1 MPVCV
6 RIKRFFG
13 AIPAILSR
21 MLRTMKEFLLR
32 WFVTT
37 LSVLGATWLI
47 PGISYDTAGTL
58 LGAALLLGIINA
70 LVRPVLLL
78 LSLPFIIVTM
88 GFFILVINALLILFV
103 SKVIPGFHVA
113 DFWTALFAGIVIGVI
128 SWVLSSFFRA
138 SDGHVYPVTHHPQM
152 KQVEGRVV
160 SED

>member
-1 MPVCV
+1 
-6 RIKRFFG
+6 
-13 AIPAILSR
+13 
-21 MLRTMKEFLLR
+21 MKEFLLR

-37 LSVLGATWLI
+37 LAVLGATWLI
-47 PGISYDTAGTL
+47 PGLSYDTTGTL

-113 DFWTALFAGIVIGVI
+113 GFWTALFAGIIIGLF

-138 SDGHVYPVTHHPQM
+138 SDGTLHPVTYHPSI
-152 KQVEGRVV
+152 KQVQGRVI
-160 SED
+160 SEE

>member
-1 MPVCV
+1 
-6 RIKRFFG
+6 
-13 AIPAILSR
+13 
-21 MLRTMKEFLLR
+21 MKEFLLR

-37 LSVLGATWLI
+37 LAVLGATWLI
-47 PGISYDTAGTL
+47 PGLSYDTTGTL

-113 DFWTALFAGIVIGVI
+113 GFWTALFAGIIIGLF

-138 SDGHVYPVTHHPQM
+138 SDGSVHPVTYHPNI
-152 KQVEGRVV
+152 KQVQGRVI
-160 SED
+160 SEE